1 MLNLKRGF
9 DIVPMG
15 NGGGN
20 DATPILT
27 LDEIRRLREIA
38 ENARK
43 NVIKMLFYD
52 QTIHAGSSLSSIE
65 ILTLL
70 MFKYLR
76 FSRDPLNRDYFIL
89 SKGHAAPALYAVMV
103 EKGLI
108 QEDELWKI
116 QDISSILQG
125 HPEIFIP
132 GVDMATGSLGQGLSF
147 GIGIAT
153 GIKMRG
159 GTGKVYVDM
168 GDGEHDEGEVW
179 EAITHAVVRK
189 LDNLIVIVEMNNFQ
203 LDDSTDNVKPKG
215 FLPKVYESIG
225 WAVFEADGHDFV
237 SLASAIEEAQKAG
250 RPAAIFARTIRG
262 KGFPPIENSKKQR
275 ASPDDARKYLVNA

>member
-1 MLNLKRGF
+1 
-9 DIVPMG
+9 MG
-15 NGGGN
+15 NDGGRN

-27 LDEIRRLREIA
+27 LEELNRLREIA

-52 QTIHAGSSLSSIE
+52 QTLHVGSSLSSIE
-65 ILTLL
+65 IITLL

-76 FSRDPLNRDYFIL
+76 FGRDPLNRDYFIL
-89 SKGHAAPALYAVMV
+89 SKGHAAPALYAVMA
-103 EKGLI
+103 EKGFI
-108 QEDELWKI
+108 PEDELWKI

-159 GTGKVYVDM
+159 GTGRVFVDM

-179 EAITHAVVRK
+179 EAITHAVTRK
-189 LDNLIVIVEMNNFQ
+189 LDNLIAIVEVNNFQ
-203 LDDSTDNVKPKG
+203 LDDSVDNVKPKG
-215 FLPKVYESIG
+215 YLPKVYEAVG

-237 SLASAIEEAQKAG
+237 SLSEALEEALKAR
-250 RPAAIFARTIRG
+250 RPSVIFARTVRG
-262 KGFPPIENSKKQR
+262 KGFPPIENTRKQR
-275 ASPDDARKYLVNA
+275 SSPDDARKHLINA

>member
-1 MLNLKRGF
+1 
-9 DIVPMG
+9 MG
-15 NGGGN
+15 NEGGRN

-27 LDEIRRLREIA
+27 LEELNRLREIA

-52 QTIHAGSSLSSIE
+52 QTLHVGSSLSSIE
-65 ILTLL
+65 IITLL

-76 FSRDPLNRDYFIL
+76 FGRDPLNRDYFIL
-89 SKGHAAPALYAVMV
+89 SKGHAAPALYAVMA
-103 EKGLI
+103 EKGFI
-108 QEDELWKI
+108 PEDELWKI

-159 GTGKVYVDM
+159 GTGRVFVDM

-179 EAITHAVVRK
+179 EAITHAVTRK
-189 LDNLIVIVEMNNFQ
+189 LDNLIAIVEVNNFQ
-203 LDDSTDNVKPKG
+203 LDDSVDNVKPKG
-215 FLPKVYESIG
+215 YLPKVYEAVG

-237 SLASAIEEAQKAG
+237 SLSEALEEALKAR
-250 RPAAIFARTIRG
+250 RPSVIFARTVRG
-262 KGFPPIENSKKQR
+262 KGFPPIENTRKQR
-275 ASPDDARKYLVNA
+275 SSPDDARKHLINA

>member
-1 MLNLKRGF
+1 
-9 DIVPMG
+9 MG
-15 NGGGN
+15 NEGGRT

-27 LDEIRRLREIA
+27 LEELNRLREIA

-52 QTIHAGSSLSSIE
+52 QTLHVGSSLSSIE
-65 ILTLL
+65 IITLL

-76 FSRDPLNRDYFIL
+76 FGRDPLNRDYFIL
-89 SKGHAAPALYAVMV
+89 SKGHAAPALYAVMA
-103 EKGLI
+103 EKGFI
-108 QEDELWKI
+108 PEDELWKI

-159 GTGKVYVDM
+159 GTGRVFVDM

-179 EAITHAVVRK
+179 EAITHAVTRK
-189 LDNLIVIVEMNNFQ
+189 LDNLIAIVEVNNFQ
-203 LDDSTDNVKPKG
+203 LDDSVDNVKPKG
-215 FLPKVYESIG
+215 YLPKVYEAVG

-237 SLASAIEEAQKAG
+237 SLSEALEEALKAR
-250 RPAAIFARTIRG
+250 RPSVIFARTVRG
-262 KGFPPIENSKKQR
+262 KGFPPIENTRKQR
-275 ASPDDARKYLVNA
+275 SSPDDARKHLINA

>member
-1 MLNLKRGF
+1 
-9 DIVPMG
+9 MG
-15 NGGGN
+15 NEGGRN

-27 LDEIRRLREIA
+27 LEELNRLREIA

-52 QTIHAGSSLSSIE
+52 QTLHVGSSLSSIE
-65 ILTLL
+65 IITLL

-76 FSRDPLNRDYFIL
+76 FGRDPLNRDYFIL
-89 SKGHAAPALYAVMV
+89 SKGHAAPALYAVMA
-103 EKGLI
+103 EKGFI
-108 QEDELWKI
+108 PEDELWKI

-159 GTGKVYVDM
+159 GTGRVFVDM

-179 EAITHAVVRK
+179 EAITHAVTRK
-189 LDNLIVIVEMNNFQ
+189 LDNLIAIVEVNNFQ
-203 LDDSTDNVKPKG
+203 LDDSVDNVKPKG
-215 FLPKVYESIG
+215 YLPKVYEAVG

-237 SLASAIEEAQKAG
+237 SLSEALEEALKA
-250 RPAAIFARTIRG
+250 
-262 KGFPPIENSKKQR
+262 
-275 ASPDDARKYLVNA
+275 

>member
-1 MLNLKRGF
+1 
-9 DIVPMG
+9 MG
-15 NGGGN
+15 NEGGRT

-27 LDEIRRLREIA
+27 LEELNRLREIA

-52 QTIHAGSSLSSIE
+52 QTLHVGSSLSSIE
-65 ILTLL
+65 IITLL

-76 FSRDPLNRDYFIL
+76 FGRDPLNRDYFIL
-89 SKGHAAPALYAVMV
+89 SKGHAAPALYAVMA
-103 EKGLI
+103 EKGFI
-108 QEDELWKI
+108 PEDELWKI

-159 GTGKVYVDM
+159 GTGRVFVDM

-179 EAITHAVVRK
+179 EAITHAVTRK
-189 LDNLIVIVEMNNFQ
+189 LDNLIAIVEVNNFQ
-203 LDDSTDNVKPKG
+203 LDDSVDNVKPKG
-215 FLPKVYESIG
+215 YLPKVYEAVG

-237 SLASAIEEAQKAG
+237 GLSEALEEALKAR
-250 RPAAIFARTIRG
+250 RPSVIFARTVRG
-262 KGFPPIENSKKQR
+262 KGFPPIENTRKQR
-275 ASPDDARKYLVNA
+275 SSPDDARKHLINA

>member
-1 MLNLKRGF
+1 
-9 DIVPMG
+9 MG
-15 NGGGN
+15 NEGGRN

-27 LDEIRRLREIA
+27 LEELNRLREIA

-52 QTIHAGSSLSSIE
+52 QTLHVGSSLSSIE
-65 ILTLL
+65 IITLL

-76 FSRDPLNRDYFIL
+76 FGRDPLNRDYFIL
-89 SKGHAAPALYAVMV
+89 SKGHAAPALYAVMA
-103 EKGLI
+103 EKGFI
-108 QEDELWKI
+108 PEDELWKI

-159 GTGKVYVDM
+159 GSGRVFVDM

-179 EAITHAVVRK
+179 EAITHAVTRK
-189 LDNLIVIVEMNNFQ
+189 LDNLIAIVEVNNFQ
-203 LDDSTDNVKPKG
+203 LDDSVDNVKPKG
-215 FLPKVYESIG
+215 YLPKVYEAVG

-237 SLASAIEEAQKAG
+237 SLSEALEEALKAR
-250 RPAAIFARTIRG
+250 RPSVIFARTVRG
-262 KGFPPIENSKKQR
+262 KGFPPIENTRKQR
-275 ASPDDARKYLVNA
+275 SSPDDARKHLINA

>member
-1 MLNLKRGF
+1 
-9 DIVPMG
+9 MG
-15 NGGGN
+15 NEGGRN

-27 LDEIRRLREIA
+27 LEELNRLREIA

-52 QTIHAGSSLSSIE
+52 QTLHVGSSLSSIE
-65 ILTLL
+65 IITLL

-76 FSRDPLNRDYFIL
+76 FGRDPLNRDYFIL
-89 SKGHAAPALYAVMV
+89 SKGHAAPALYAVMA
-103 EKGLI
+103 EKGFI
-108 QEDELWKI
+108 PEDELWKI

-159 GTGKVYVDM
+159 GTGRVFVDM

-179 EAITHAVVRK
+179 EAITHAVTRK
-189 LDNLIVIVEMNNFQ
+189 LDNLIAIVEVNNFQ
-203 LDDSTDNVKPKG
+203 LDDSVDNVKPKG
-215 FLPKVYESIG
+215 YLPKVYEAVG
-225 WAVFEADGHDFV
+225 WAVFEADGHDFI
-237 SLASAIEEAQKAG
+237 SLSEALEEALKAR
-250 RPAAIFARTIRG
+250 RPSVIFARTVRG
-262 KGFPPIENSKKQR
+262 KGFPPIENTRKQR
-275 ASPDDARKYLVNA
+275 SSPDDARKHLINA

>member
-1 MLNLKRGF
+1 
-9 DIVPMG
+9 MG
-15 NGGGN
+15 NDGGRT

-27 LDEIRRLREIA
+27 LEELNRLREIA

-52 QTIHAGSSLSSIE
+52 QTLHVGSSLSSIE
-65 ILTLL
+65 IITLL

-76 FSRDPLNRDYFIL
+76 FGRDPLNRDYFIL
-89 SKGHAAPALYAVMV
+89 SKGHAAPALYAVMA
-103 EKGLI
+103 EKGFI
-108 QEDELWKI
+108 PEDELWKI

-147 GIGIAT
+147 GIGVAT

-159 GTGKVYVDM
+159 GTGRVFVDM

-179 EAITHAVVRK
+179 EAITHAVTRK
-189 LDNLIVIVEMNNFQ
+189 LDNLIAIVEVNNFQ
-203 LDDSTDNVKPKG
+203 LDDSVDNVKPKG
-215 FLPKVYESIG
+215 YLPKVYEAVG

-237 SLASAIEEAQKAG
+237 SLSEALEEALKAR
-250 RPAAIFARTIRG
+250 RPSVIFARTVRG
-262 KGFPPIENSKKQR
+262 KGFPPIENTRKQR
-275 ASPDDARKYLVNA
+275 SSPDDARKHLINA

>member
-1 MLNLKRGF
+1 
-9 DIVPMG
+9 MG
-15 NGGGN
+15 NEGGRN

-27 LDEIRRLREIA
+27 LEELNRLREIA

-52 QTIHAGSSLSSIE
+52 QTLHVGSSLSSIE
-65 ILTLL
+65 IITLL

-76 FSRDPLNRDYFIL
+76 FGRDPLNRDYFIL
-89 SKGHAAPALYAVMV
+89 SKGHAAPALYAVMA
-103 EKGLI
+103 EKGFI
-108 QEDELWKI
+108 PEDELWKI

-159 GTGKVYVDM
+159 GTGRVFVDM

-179 EAITHAVVRK
+179 EAITHAVTRR
-189 LDNLIVIVEMNNFQ
+189 LDNLVAVVEVNSFQ
-203 LDDSTDNVKPKG
+203 LDDSVDNVKPKG
-215 FLPKVYESIG
+215 YLPKVYEAVG

-237 SLASAIEEAQKAG
+237 SLSEALEEALKAK
-250 RPAAIFARTIRG
+250 RPSVIFARTVRG
-262 KGFPPIENSKKQR
+262 KGFPPIENTRKQR
-275 ASPDDARKYLVNA
+275 SSPDDARKYLINA

>member
-1 MLNLKRGF
+1 
-9 DIVPMG
+9 MG
-15 NGGGN
+15 NEGGRN

-27 LDEIRRLREIA
+27 LEELNRLREIA

-52 QTIHAGSSLSSIE
+52 QTLHVGSSLSSIE
-65 ILTLL
+65 IITLL

-76 FSRDPLNRDYFIL
+76 FGRDPLNRDYFIL
-89 SKGHAAPALYAVMV
+89 SKGHAAPALYAVMA
-103 EKGLI
+103 EKGFI
-108 QEDELWKI
+108 PEDELWKI

-159 GTGKVYVDM
+159 GSGRVFVDM

-179 EAITHAVVRK
+179 EAITHAVTRK
-189 LDNLIVIVEMNNFQ
+189 LDNLIAIVEVNNFQ
-203 LDDSTDNVKPKG
+203 LDDSVDNVKPKG
-215 FLPKVYESIG
+215 YLPKVYEAVG

-237 SLASAIEEAQKAG
+237 SLSEALEEALKAK
-250 RPAAIFARTIRG
+250 RPSVIFARTVRG
-262 KGFPPIENSKKQR
+262 KGFPPIENTRKQR
-275 ASPDDARKYLVNA
+275 SSPDDARKHLINA

>member
-1 MLNLKRGF
+1 
-9 DIVPMG
+9 MG
-15 NGGGN
+15 NEGGRN

-27 LDEIRRLREIA
+27 LEELNRLREIA

-52 QTIHAGSSLSSIE
+52 QTLHVGSSLSSIE
-65 ILTLL
+65 IITLL

-76 FSRDPLNRDYFIL
+76 FGRDPLNRDYFIL
-89 SKGHAAPALYAVMV
+89 SKGHAAPALYAVMA
-103 EKGLI
+103 EKGFI
-108 QEDELWKI
+108 PEDELWKI

-159 GTGKVYVDM
+159 GTGRVFVDM

-179 EAITHAVVRK
+179 EAITHAVTRK
-189 LDNLIVIVEMNNFQ
+189 LDNLIAFVEVNNFQ
-203 LDDSTDNVKPKG
+203 LDDSVDNVKPKG
-215 FLPKVYESIG
+215 YLPKVYEAVG

-237 SLASAIEEAQKAG
+237 SLSEALEEALKAK
-250 RPAAIFARTIRG
+250 RPSVIFARTVRG
-262 KGFPPIENSKKQR
+262 KGFPPIENTRKQR
-275 ASPDDARKYLVNA
+275 SSPDDARKYLINA

>member
-1 MLNLKRGF
+1 
-9 DIVPMG
+9 MG
-15 NGGGN
+15 NDGGRT

-27 LDEIRRLREIA
+27 LEELNRLREIA

-52 QTIHAGSSLSSIE
+52 QTLHVGSSLSSIE
-65 ILTLL
+65 IITLL

-76 FSRDPLNRDYFIL
+76 FGRDPLNRDYFIL
-89 SKGHAAPALYAVMV
+89 SKGHAAPALYAVMA
-103 EKGLI
+103 EKGFI
-108 QEDELWKI
+108 PEDELWKI

-147 GIGIAT
+147 GIGVAT

-159 GTGKVYVDM
+159 GTGRVFVDM

-179 EAITHAVVRK
+179 EAITHAVTRK
-189 LDNLIVIVEMNNFQ
+189 LDNLIAIVEVNNFQ
-203 LDDSTDNVKPKG
+203 LDDSVDNVKPKG
-215 FLPKVYESIG
+215 YLPKVYEAVG

-237 SLASAIEEAQKAG
+237 SLSEALEEALKAK
-250 RPAAIFARTIRG
+250 RPSVIFARTVRG
-262 KGFPPIENSKKQR
+262 KGFPPIENTRKQR
-275 ASPDDARKYLVNA
+275 SSPDDARKHLINA

>member
-1 MLNLKRGF
+1 
-9 DIVPMG
+9 MG
-15 NGGGN
+15 NDGGRT

-27 LDEIRRLREIA
+27 LEELNRLREIA

-52 QTIHAGSSLSSIE
+52 QTLHVGSSLSSIE
-65 ILTLL
+65 IITLL

-76 FSRDPLNRDYFIL
+76 FGRDPLNRDYFIL
-89 SKGHAAPALYAVMV
+89 SKGHAAPALYAVMA
-103 EKGLI
+103 EKGFI
-108 QEDELWKI
+108 PEDELWKI

-159 GTGKVYVDM
+159 GTGRVFVDM

-179 EAITHAVVRK
+179 EAITHAVTRK
-189 LDNLIVIVEMNNFQ
+189 LDNLIAIVEVNNFQ
-203 LDDSTDNVKPKG
+203 LDDSVDNVKPKG
-215 FLPKVYESIG
+215 YLPKVYEAVG

-237 SLASAIEEAQKAG
+237 SLSEALEEALKAK
-250 RPAAIFARTIRG
+250 RPSVIFARTVRG
-262 KGFPPIENSKKQR
+262 KGFPPIENTRKQR
-275 ASPDDARKYLVNA
+275 SSPDDARKHLINA

>member
-1 MLNLKRGF
+1 
-9 DIVPMG
+9 MG
-15 NGGGN
+15 NEGGRN

-27 LDEIRRLREIA
+27 LEELNRLREIA

-52 QTIHAGSSLSSIE
+52 QTLHVGSSLSSIE
-65 ILTLL
+65 IITLL
-70 MFKYLR
+70 MFKYLK
-76 FSRDPLNRDYFIL
+76 FGRDPLNRDYFIL

-103 EKGLI
+103 EKGFI
-108 QEDELWKI
+108 PEDELWKI

-132 GVDMATGSLGQGLSF
+132 GIDMATGSLGQGLSF

-159 GTGKVYVDM
+159 GTGRVFVDM

-179 EAITHAVVRK
+179 EAITHAVTRK
-189 LDNLIVIVEMNNFQ
+189 LDNLIAIVEVNNFQ
-203 LDDSTDNVKPKG
+203 LDDSVDNVKPKG
-215 FLPKVYESIG
+215 YLPKVYEAVG

-237 SLASAIEEAQKAG
+237 SLSEALEEALKAK
-250 RPAAIFARTIRG
+250 RPSVIFARTVRG
-262 KGFPPIENSKKQR
+262 KGFPPIENTRKQR
-275 ASPDDARKYLVNA
+275 SSPDDARKYLINA

>member
-1 MLNLKRGF
+1 
-9 DIVPMG
+9 MG
-15 NGGGN
+15 NDGGRT

-27 LDEIRRLREIA
+27 LEELNRLREIA

-52 QTIHAGSSLSSIE
+52 QTLHVGSSLSSIE
-65 ILTLL
+65 IITLL

-76 FSRDPLNRDYFIL
+76 FGRDPLNRDYFIL
-89 SKGHAAPALYAVMV
+89 SKGHAAPALYAVMA
-103 EKGLI
+103 EKGFI
-108 QEDELWKI
+108 PEDELWKI

-159 GTGKVYVDM
+159 GTGRVFVDL

-179 EAITHAVVRK
+179 EAITHAVTRK
-189 LDNLIVIVEMNNFQ
+189 LDNLIAIVEVNNFQ
-203 LDDSTDNVKPKG
+203 LDDSVDNVKPKG
-215 FLPKVYESIG
+215 YLPKVYEAVG

-237 SLASAIEEAQKAG
+237 SLSEALEEALKAK
-250 RPAAIFARTIRG
+250 RPSVIFARTVRG
-262 KGFPPIENSKKQR
+262 KGFPPIENTRKQR
-275 ASPDDARKYLVNA
+275 SSPDDARKHLINA

>member
-1 MLNLKRGF
+1 
-9 DIVPMG
+9 MG
-15 NGGGN
+15 NEGGRT

-27 LDEIRRLREIA
+27 LEELNRLREIA

-52 QTIHAGSSLSSIE
+52 QTLHVGSSLSSIE
-65 ILTLL
+65 IITLL

-76 FSRDPLNRDYFIL
+76 FGRDPLNRDYFIL
-89 SKGHAAPALYAVMV
+89 SKGHAAPALYAVMA
-103 EKGLI
+103 EKGFI
-108 QEDELWKI
+108 PEDELWKI

-147 GIGIAT
+147 GIGVAT

-159 GTGKVYVDM
+159 GTGRVFVDM

-179 EAITHAVVRK
+179 EAITHAVTRK
-189 LDNLIVIVEMNNFQ
+189 LDNLIAIVEVNNFQ
-203 LDDSTDNVKPKG
+203 LDDSVDNVKPKG
-215 FLPKVYESIG
+215 YLPKVYEAVG

-237 SLASAIEEAQKAG
+237 SLSEALEEALKAK
-250 RPAAIFARTIRG
+250 RPSVIFARTVRG
-262 KGFPPIENSKKQR
+262 KGFPPIENTRKQR
-275 ASPDDARKYLVNA
+275 SSPDDARKHLINA

>member
-1 MLNLKRGF
+1 
-9 DIVPMG
+9 MG
-15 NGGGN
+15 NDGGRN

-27 LDEIRRLREIA
+27 LEELNRLREIA

-52 QTIHAGSSLSSIE
+52 QTLHVGSSLSSIE
-65 ILTLL
+65 IITLL

-76 FSRDPLNRDYFIL
+76 FGRDPLNRDYFIL
-89 SKGHAAPALYAVMV
+89 SKGHAAPALYAVMA
-103 EKGLI
+103 EKGFI
-108 QEDELWKI
+108 PEDELWKI

-147 GIGIAT
+147 GIGVAT

-159 GTGKVYVDM
+159 GTGRVFVDM

-179 EAITHAVVRK
+179 EAITHAVTRK
-189 LDNLIVIVEMNNFQ
+189 LDNLIAIVEVNNFQ
-203 LDDSTDNVKPKG
+203 LDDSVDNVKPKG
-215 FLPKVYESIG
+215 YLPKVYEAVG

-237 SLASAIEEAQKAG
+237 SLSEALEEALKAR
-250 RPAAIFARTIRG
+250 RPSVIFARTVRG
-262 KGFPPIENSKKQR
+262 KGFPPIENTRKQR
-275 ASPDDARKYLVNA
+275 SSPDDARKHLINA

>member
-1 MLNLKRGF
+1 
-9 DIVPMG
+9 MG
-15 NGGGN
+15 NDGGRT

-27 LDEIRRLREIA
+27 LEELNRLREIA

-52 QTIHAGSSLSSIE
+52 QTLHVGSSLSSIE
-65 ILTLL
+65 IITLL

-76 FSRDPLNRDYFIL
+76 FGRDPLNRDYFIL
-89 SKGHAAPALYAVMV
+89 SKGHAAPALYAVMA
-103 EKGLI
+103 EKGFI
-108 QEDELWKI
+108 PEDELWKI

-159 GTGKVYVDM
+159 GTGRVFVDM

-179 EAITHAVVRK
+179 EAITHAVTRK
-189 LDNLIVIVEMNNFQ
+189 LDNLIAIVEVNNFQ
-203 LDDSTDNVKPKG
+203 LDDSVDNVKPKG
-215 FLPKVYESIG
+215 YLPKVYEAVG

-237 SLASAIEEAQKAG
+237 SLSEALEEALKAR
-250 RPAAIFARTIRG
+250 RPSVIFARTVRG
-262 KGFPPIENSKKQR
+262 KGFPPIENTRKQR
-275 ASPDDARKYLVNA
+275 SSPDDARKHLINA

>member
-1 MLNLKRGF
+1 
-9 DIVPMG
+9 MG
-15 NGGGN
+15 NDGGRT

-27 LDEIRRLREIA
+27 LEELSRLREIA
-38 ENARK
+38 ENARR

-52 QTIHAGSSLSSIE
+52 QTLHVGSSLSSIE
-65 ILTLL
+65 IITLL

-76 FSRDPLNRDYFIL
+76 FGRDPLNRDYFIL
-89 SKGHAAPALYAVMV
+89 SKGHAAPALYAVMA
-103 EKGLI
+103 EKGFI
-108 QEDELWKI
+108 PEDELWKI

-147 GIGIAT
+147 GIGVAT

-159 GTGKVYVDM
+159 GTGRVFVDM

-179 EAITHAVVRK
+179 EAITHAVTRK
-189 LDNLIVIVEMNNFQ
+189 LDNLIAIVEVNNFQ
-203 LDDSTDNVKPKG
+203 LDDSVDNVKPKG
-215 FLPKVYESIG
+215 YLPKVYEAVG

-237 SLASAIEEAQKAG
+237 SLSEALEEALKAR
-250 RPAAIFARTIRG
+250 RPSVIFARTVRG
-262 KGFPPIENSKKQR
+262 KGFPPIENTRKQR
-275 ASPDDARKYLVNA
+275 SSPDDARKHLINA

>member
-1 MLNLKRGF
+1 
-9 DIVPMG
+9 MG
-15 NGGGN
+15 NEGGRN

-27 LDEIRRLREIA
+27 LEELNRLREIA

-52 QTIHAGSSLSSIE
+52 QTLHVGSSLSSIE
-65 ILTLL
+65 IITLL

-76 FSRDPLNRDYFIL
+76 FGRDPLNRDYFIL
-89 SKGHAAPALYAVMV
+89 SKGHAAPALYAVMA
-103 EKGLI
+103 EKGFI
-108 QEDELWKI
+108 PEDELWKI

-147 GIGIAT
+147 GIGVAT

-159 GTGKVYVDM
+159 GTGRVFVEM

-179 EAITHAVVRK
+179 EAITHAVTRK
-189 LDNLIVIVEMNNFQ
+189 LDNLIAIVEVNNFQ
-203 LDDSTDNVKPKG
+203 LDDSVDNVKPKG
-215 FLPKVYESIG
+215 YLPKVYEAVG

-237 SLASAIEEAQKAG
+237 SLSEALEEALKAK
-250 RPAAIFARTIRG
+250 RPSVIFARTVRG
-262 KGFPPIENSKKQR
+262 KGFPPIENTRKQR
-275 ASPDDARKYLVNA
+275 SSPDDARKHLINA

>member
-1 MLNLKRGF
+1 
-9 DIVPMG
+9 MG
-15 NGGGN
+15 NEGGRT

-27 LDEIRRLREIA
+27 LEELNRLREIA

-52 QTIHAGSSLSSIE
+52 QTLHVGSSLSSIE
-65 ILTLL
+65 IITLL

-76 FSRDPLNRDYFIL
+76 FGRDPLNRDYFIL
-89 SKGHAAPALYAVMV
+89 SKGHAAPALYAVMA
-103 EKGLI
+103 EKGFI
-108 QEDELWKI
+108 PEDELWKI

-147 GIGIAT
+147 GIGVAT

-159 GTGKVYVDM
+159 GTGRVFVDM

-179 EAITHAVVRK
+179 EAITHAVTRK
-189 LDNLIVIVEMNNFQ
+189 LDNLIAIVEVNNFQ
-203 LDDSTDNVKPKG
+203 LDDSVDNVKPKG
-215 FLPKVYESIG
+215 YLPKVYEAVG

-237 SLASAIEEAQKAG
+237 SLSEALEEALKAR
-250 RPAAIFARTIRG
+250 RPSVIFARTVRG
-262 KGFPPIENSKKQR
+262 KGFPPIENTRKQR
-275 ASPDDARKYLVNA
+275 SSPDDARKHLINA

>member
-1 MLNLKRGF
+1 
-9 DIVPMG
+9 MG
-15 NGGGN
+15 NEGGRN

-27 LDEIRRLREIA
+27 LEELNRLREIA

-52 QTIHAGSSLSSIE
+52 QTLHVGSSLSSIE
-65 ILTLL
+65 IITLL

-76 FSRDPLNRDYFIL
+76 FGRDPLNRDYFIL
-89 SKGHAAPALYAVMV
+89 SKGHAAPALYAVMA
-103 EKGLI
+103 EKGFI
-108 QEDELWKI
+108 PEDELWKI

-159 GTGKVYVDM
+159 GTGRVFVDM

-179 EAITHAVVRK
+179 EAITHAVTRK
-189 LDNLIVIVEMNNFQ
+189 LDNLIAFVEVNNFQ
-203 LDDSTDNVKPKG
+203 LDDSVENVKPKG
-215 FLPKVYESIG
+215 YLPKVYEAVG

-237 SLASAIEEAQKAG
+237 SLSEALEEALKAK
-250 RPAAIFARTIRG
+250 RPSVIFARTVRG
-262 KGFPPIENSKKQR
+262 KGFPPIENTRKQR
-275 ASPDDARKYLVNA
+275 SSPDDARKYLINA